1 MIVGKKENWL
11 LQLGYLKKEC
21 DEMEQNKQTRWIKFL
36 GGRDLIFTLI
46 AILLLGG
53 VLFVFK
59 KVSFIFEPLMII
71 FSTVFGPLLLSLIF
85 YYLLEP
91 LVAWLEKKGIKRIF
105 SILGIALILILLLVA
120 VGIWA
125 VPKVYEQ
132 TTSLVTDFPK
142 LVDHFDETINQLVS
156 GTIVEDVV
164 KDVFGSL
171 ENVVDQ
177 VIKTLSDSLGDLQ
190 GFVSNLFSTVSGF
203 FVILFTAPIITFFL
217 LKDAA
222 KFKVFFLKIFPPRF
236 RDDVEELGAILNL
249 QVGDYLKG
257 QAIVALANGVIVFVG
272 FLIIG
277 MPYAVPLAILVTVTS
292 VIPYIGP
299 FIAFIPCAVVALLES
314 FPLFI
319 GLIVVWIC
327 EQILNGNVIEPK
339 VLGDQLRVHPVT
351 IVLVLL
357 VMGELFGLFG
367 LVFGVPTYAVFK
379 AFGIFLFRKFKAR
392 YNRFYG
398 QKDGEYENTEF
409 SKEEYHQD

>member
-1 MIVGKKENWL
+1 
-11 LQLGYLKKEC
+11 
-21 DEMEQNKQTRWIKFL
+21 MERWKQSRWIRFL
-36 GGRDLIFTLI
+36 GGGELIFTLS
-46 AILLLGG
+46 AGLLLGA
-53 VLFVFK
+53 VLFVFN
-59 KVSFIFEPLMII
+59 KVSFIFEPLGII
-71 FSTVFGPLLLSLIF
+71 FGTVFAPILLSVVL
-85 YYLLEP
+85 YYLVEP
-91 LVAWLEKKGIKRIF
+91 LVAWLEKKGVKRIF
-105 SILGIALILILLLVA
+105 SIIGIAVVLLLVVVA
-120 VGIWA
+120 LGIWA
-125 VPKVYEQ
+125 VPKVYSQ
-132 TTSLVTDFPK
+132 TASLVRDFPK
-142 LVDHFDETINQLVS
+142 LVAHFDETLNQLVA
-156 GTIVEDVV
+156 GTAAENIV
-164 KDVFGSL
+164 KDVFGSF
-171 ENVVDQ
+171 EEVVEQ
-177 VIKTLSDSLGDLQ
+177 VITTLSDSLGDLQ
-190 GFVSNLFSTVSGF
+190 GFISNLFSTVSGF

-222 KFKVFFLKIFPPRF
+222 KFKLFLLKLFPPRF

-277 MPYAVPLAILVTVTS
+277 MPYALPLSILVTVTS

-299 FIAFIPCAVVALLES
+299 FIAFIPCVVVALLES
-314 FPLFI
+314 FSLFL
-319 GLIVVWIC
+319 GLVIVWIC

-398 QKDGEYENTEF
+398 QRDGKYENTEF